1 MDQMAITVYTTQYCS
16 FCRAAK
22 KFLETK
28 GLAYEEVPLDDNPE
42 LRAEVSKRN
51 GNYRTVPMI
60 EIDGKF
66 VGGYSEL
73 VSYF

>member
-1 MDQMAITVYTTQYCS
+1 MAIVIYTTQYCS

-22 KFLETK
+22 KFLEGK
-28 GLAYEEVPLDDNPE
+28 GLEYKEIPVDDNPE
-42 LRAEVSKRN
+42 LRAEVSERN

>member
-1 MDQMAITVYTTQYCS
+1 MAIVIYTTQYCS

-22 KFLETK
+22 KFLEDK
-28 GLAYEEVPLDDNPE
+28 GLEYKEIPVDDNPE
-42 LRAEVSKRN
+42 LRAEVSERN

>member
-1 MDQMAITVYTTQYCS
+1 MAIVVYTTQYCS

-22 KFLETK
+22 KFLDTK
-28 GLAYEEVPLDDNPE
+28 GLAFEEVPLDDNPE
-42 LRAEVSKRN
+42 LRAEVAQRN

-66 VGGYSEL
+66 IGGYSEL

>member
-1 MDQMAITVYTTQYCS
+1 MAITVYTTQYCS
-16 FCRAAK
+16 FCNAAK
-22 KFLETK
+22 KFLDDK

-73 VSYF
+73 VKYF

>member
-1 MDQMAITVYTTQYCS
+1 MAITVYTTQYCS

-22 KFLETK
+22 KFLENK

>member
-1 MDQMAITVYTTQYCS
+1 MAIVVYTTQYCS

-28 GLAYEEVPLDDNPE
+28 GLAFEEVPLDDNPE
-42 LRAEVSKRN
+42 LRAEVSGRN

-66 VGGYSEL
+66 IGGYSEL

>member
-1 MDQMAITVYTTQYCS
+1 MAITVYTTQYCS

-22 KFLETK
+22 KFLENK
-28 GLAYEEVPLDDNPE
+28 GLAFEEVPLDDNPE

-73 VSYF
+73 VNYF

>member
-1 MDQMAITVYTTQYCS
+1 MAIVIYTTQYCS

-22 KFLETK
+22 KFLESK
-28 GLAYEEVPLDDNPE
+28 GLEYKEVPVDDNPE
-42 LRAEVSKRN
+42 LRAEVSQRN